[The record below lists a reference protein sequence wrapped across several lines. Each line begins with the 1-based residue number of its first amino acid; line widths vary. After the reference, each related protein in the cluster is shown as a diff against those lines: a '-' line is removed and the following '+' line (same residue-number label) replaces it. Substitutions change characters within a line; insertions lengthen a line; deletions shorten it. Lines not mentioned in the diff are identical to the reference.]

1 MAGKQGFGGQAGL
14 GLRTSDFGLS
24 YVLSPMSYVLSD
36 KKNFMNKVRSGYT
49 FLLSVLFV
57 GAIAIAVTGTMLL
70 LGWLTLR
77 NAQIVEQSGRSFE
90 LAMTCA
96 EHGLI
101 ELFEDGNYMGGE
113 ELTASDGACNILRT
127 GGSGNENRTLC
138 TEGMSGGSTR
148 RFEIIIERILPSI
161 SIFAWQEVELF
172 TSCEY

>member
-1 MAGKQGFGGQAGL
+1 MKIVTSYERDKRNSEFGIRNSTTEFRVPSSEFRSQE
-14 GLRTSDFGLS
+14 
-24 YVLSPMSYVLSD
+24 D
-36 KKNFMNKVRSGYT
+36 KKPDIRSGYT

-57 GAIAIAVTGTMLL
+57 GAIAITVTGTMLL

-77 NAQIVEQSGRSFE
+77 NSQIIEQSGRAFE
-90 LAMTCA
+90 LATTCA
-96 EHGLI
+96 EHGMI
-101 ELFEDGNYMGGE
+101 ELFEDGNYTGDE
-113 ELTASDGACNILRT
+113 DLTLSDGTCSILRT

-138 TEGMSGGSTR
+138 TEGMSGGTTR

>member
-1 MAGKQGFGGQAGL
+1 MNVELFHKRDKRNPESGIRNKL
-14 GLRTSDFGLS
+14 
-24 YVLSPMSYVLSD
+24 VLIPDSRFRCLED
-36 KKNFMNKVRSGYT
+36 KISSSRSGYT

-70 LGWLTLR
+70 MGWLTLK
-77 NAQIVEQSGRSFE
+77 NAQIIEQSGRAFE

-101 ELFEDGNYMGGE
+101 ELFEDGNYQGDE
-113 ELTASDGACNILRT
+113 ELTKSDGTCTILRT

-138 TEGMSGGSTR
+138 TEGMSGGTTR
-148 RFEIIIERILPSI
+148 RFEIVIEHILPSI